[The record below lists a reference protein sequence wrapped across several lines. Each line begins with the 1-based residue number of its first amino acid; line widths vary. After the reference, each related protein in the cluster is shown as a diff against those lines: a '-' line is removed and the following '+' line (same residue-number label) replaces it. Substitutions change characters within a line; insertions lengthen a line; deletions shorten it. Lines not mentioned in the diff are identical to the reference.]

1 VDIERDIVNNLVL
14 DTPGSVIIGK
24 ISRIRTFELYMSRD
38 FGDEL

>member
-14 DTPGSVIIGK
+14 DTPGSVIIVG
-24 ISRIRTFELYMSRD
+24 ISRIGTFDLYVSRD